1 MNQDSFEKNWPEM
14 RVQVQG
20 WWDELTDEDLNRVQ
34 GKAEQIVALLQ
45 KSYGTSRRYTEKE
58 YSRRLASAELG

>member
-14 RVQVQG
+14 RGQVKE
-20 WWDELTDEDLNRVQ
+20 WWDELTDEDLQHVQ

-45 KSYGTSRRYTEKE
+45 KSYGTSRGYTEQE

>member
-14 RVQVQG
+14 RVQVQE

-34 GKAEQIVALLQ
+34 TKQEQH
-45 KSYGTSRRYTEKE
+45 S
-58 YSRRLASAELG
+58 